1 MTHNKISIKIL
12 LFLLFILVSAAAVFS
27 AYLSLDSS
35 AYQKI
40 FSKFSASGWGNVWAE
55 IRQYELFFLVL
66 AKLYNNFHSIFW
78 FASIAFISVGLK
90 LFLIYK
96 VSRLFYWS
104 LALYLFY
111 FFVLFDGTVIRVSLA
126 IIIAYWGAWF
136 FANGR
141 YFIALGLLL
150 LSASCFHYSLA
161 FFSVVVFFN
170 RRSTSVV
177 LIILYPLL
185 VAFWYAGYD
194 ILHLS
199 SDLIRSLDVN
209 MVGVDQLIKYLRR
222 ISPDAVLYSLHFTA
236 LYVGSVMVFLRY
248 RDELTSF
255 ERICFNCVFMSVVVL
270 AVFVG
275 ATVVQNRVSEIFRFG
290 LVFIFP
296 FYYKYLLEWVKNP
309 FLATGLIALGL
320 MAYFYKY
327 VVLQGLISWI

>member
-1 MTHNKISIKIL
+1 MNKIISFKLLIL
-12 LFLLFILVSAAAVFS
+12 VFFLLSFIATMIS
-27 AYLSLDSS
+27 AYVSLDSL
-35 AYQKI
+35 AYQRI
-40 FSKFSASGWGNVWAE
+40 FSKFSLSPWGGIWKETREYE
-55 IRQYELFFLVL
+55 IFFLAL
-66 AKLYNNFHSIFW
+66 AKLYNNSYSILW

-104 LALYLFY
+104 LALYIAY

-150 LSASCFHYSLA
+150 LSVSCFHYSLA

-185 VAFWYAGYD
+185 VAFWYAEYD

-199 SDLIRSLDVN
+199 SDLIKSLDVN
-209 MVGVDQLIKYLRR
+209 MVGVDQLRKYLRR
-222 ISPDAVLYSLHFTA
+222 ISPGAVPYSLHFIA
-236 LYVGSVMVFLRY
+236 LYCGSVLVFLRY

-275 ATVVQNRVSEIFRFG
+275 ATVVQNRVSEMFRFG

-296 FYYKYLLEWVKNP
+296 FYYKYLLEWVKSP
-309 FLATGLIALGL
+309 FLAAGLIALGL

-327 VVLQGLISWI
+327 VVLQGLISWV